1 MTSKRSNTP
10 GRKVLMMA
18 LAGALSSLPAMADN
32 PHAGTPQGFQA
43 EGRAQQ
49 GERISVTSGSR
60 MPGSELPPGKA
71 RPGVE
76 ASPGA
81 LAAGGQAMSMEE
93 ALRQSPPVVRR
104 EPSAPATLARG
115 GTQQGARQDAASQG
129 SHLVL
134 VLRVTT
140 DGSAELVSATELA
153 GKVALSPEPKG
164 DFLYEVSDGAR
175 TLAVE
180 GLPDPFEA
188 HSYGGRADETSGH
201 HFQAERETTV
211 VVRVPGMS
219 LRDAVEKLDVKLYRL
234 NPGEPSGH
242 LTPERLT
249 ELKQGQQLRTLV
261 HLRADALGPQIRGK
275 GIRAQQ

>member
-18 LAGALSSLPAMADN
+18 LAGALGSLPAMADN
-32 PHAGTPQGFQA
+32 PHAGTPQGFKA

-49 GERISVTSGSR
+49 GERVTATSGSR

-71 RPGVE
+71 RPGAE
-76 ASPGA
+76 ASPGS
-81 LAAGGQAMSMEE
+81 LAAGGQAMTMEE
-93 ALRQSPPVVRR
+93 ALRQSPPVMRR
-104 EPSAPATLARG
+104 EPLAPTSVARG
-115 GTQQGARQDAASQG
+115 GAQQGARVEAASRD

-134 VLRVTT
+134 VLRVNA
-140 DGSAELVSATELA
+140 DGGAELVSATELA
-153 GKVALSPEPKG
+153 GKAALSPEPKG

-188 HSYGGRADETSGH
+188 HSFGGQADEASGH
-201 HFQAERETTV
+201 HFQGERETTV

-219 LRDAVEKLDVKLYRL
+219 LSDAVEKLDVKLYRL

-249 ELKQGQQLRTLV
+249 ELKQGQRLRTLV
-261 HLRADALGPQIRGK
+261 HLRADALGPQIRGR